1 MANCTDFVN
10 KLYWLLSLVHKH
22 ENTVVKYMKNTTR
35 RDQRFSMNKPSPKFM
50 GGIKEILGEY
60 GWLPPFHLLWQ
71 YGGPM
76 SILAKIIR

>member
-1 MANCTDFVN
+1 MK
-10 KLYWLLSLVHKH
+10 KLQF
-22 ENTVVKYMKNTTR
+22 NVKT
-35 RDQRFSMNKPSPKFM
+35 FSNIYSSDIPSPKFM

-60 GWLPPFHLLWQ
+60 GWLPPFDLLWQ